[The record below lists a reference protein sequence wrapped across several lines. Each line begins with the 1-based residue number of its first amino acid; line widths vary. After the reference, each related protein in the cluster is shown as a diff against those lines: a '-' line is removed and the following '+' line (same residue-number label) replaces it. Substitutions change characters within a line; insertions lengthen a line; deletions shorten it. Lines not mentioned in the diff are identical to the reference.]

1 MRHIAPLPSG
11 SMRGPI
17 RPTRLTGDMES
28 TADIEVS
35 DAVAPR
41 AAVSIE
47 ITSTPVLSYALA
59 HNRVPVVSRLAITNF
74 GGPVRAAT
82 VRLGVRDAEGPIAQH
97 GRAAGRPRRGPD
109 DGAHRPRPGHGPG
122 RDAARRGA
130 APRRHRRR
138 GAASDGETA
147 RRGQPRR
154 PGARRPAVA
163 GHSPAAGAGDAR
175 RATSCP
181 TTRRSPRWS
190 SEAADLLEEQTGSGA
205 LVGLR
210 RHGPER
216 VDEVVAGD
224 RRGHAAPRH
233 PLQRAAASAGPTS
246 ASRCARR
253 ATSSPGGSARRWTPS
268 SSSPPPWSRPAS
280 GRCCGWPRGTPS
292 SATGAR
298 SAAPRAPPPP
308 TPRRWST
315 WSTSG

>member
-1 MRHIAPLPSG
+1 
-11 SMRGPI
+11 MRGPI
-17 RPTRLTGDMES
+17 RPTRLTGGMES
-28 TADIEVS
+28 TADIEVG
-35 DAVAPR
+35 DVVAPR

-82 VRLGVRDAEGPIAQH
+82 VRLGVRDAEGPIAQTR
-97 GRAAGRPRRGPD
+97 RAAGRPRRGPD
-109 DGAHRPRPGHGPG
+109 DGAHRPRPGHGPR

-130 APRRHRRR
+130 APGRRSTSRCS
-138 GAASDGETA
+138 SDGETA

-175 RATSCP
+175 RVRHAQPPGDHRAGRARRP
-181 TTRRSPRWS
+181 TCWRSRPAAAPS
-190 SEAADLLEEQTGSGA
+190 SGYAAA
-205 LVGLR
+205 
-210 RHGPER
+210 PER
-216 VDEVVAGD
+216 VDEVVRGD
-224 RRGHAAPRH
+224 RRGHARPRH

-246 ASRCARR
+246 GSRCARR
-253 ATSSPGGSARRWTPS
+253 ATSSPGGSAPRWTPS
-268 SSSPPPWSRPAS
+268 SSWPPPWSRPAS
-280 GRCCGWPRGTPS
+280 GRCCGWPTGTRS

-298 SAAPRAPPPP
+298 SAAPRAPRPP
-308 TPRRWST
+308 TPLPWST